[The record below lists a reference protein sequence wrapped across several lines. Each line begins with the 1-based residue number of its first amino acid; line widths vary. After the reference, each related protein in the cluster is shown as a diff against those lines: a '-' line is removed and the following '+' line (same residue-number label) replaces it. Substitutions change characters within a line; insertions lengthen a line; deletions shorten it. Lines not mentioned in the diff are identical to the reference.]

1 MESVVMTAPFRREGI
16 VSKELLVFDAPSKT
30 TTPTSPN
37 TDVVAT
43 PTGDTNNTTQ
53 LTFEYQGRIPVWT
66 PAVSQ
71 AQPQI
76 VLGNDI
82 VIGSTTWKAG
92 ITVQYSALGSTQ
104 YTVTIT
110 SGQIVDD
117 RGVYSLKGLTLG
129 IFPIS
134 KGGGKTPS
142 SPELADVYE
151 PLPFQALSTVNTPT
165 SPNSNVVTTPSNDPN
180 NTTFLSFQYQ
190 GRIPVWTPVVS
201 QAQTEAAL
209 GEDITIG
216 ATTWRAGMKVQY
228 AALGSTQY
236 TVTIVSGEIVDDR
249 GLYRLNGTL
258 LGIFP
263 IG

>member
-1 MESVVMTAPFRREGI
+1 MSEEITVFNAP
-16 VSKELLVFDAPSKT
+16 AKT

-43 PTGDTNNTTQ
+43 PSGDANNTTQ

-76 VLGNDI
+76 ALGADI
-82 VIGSTTWKAG
+82 TIGATTWKAG
-92 ITVQYSALGSTQ
+92 ITVQYAALGSTQ

-110 SGQIVDD
+110 AGQIVDD
-117 RGVYSLKGLTLG
+117 RGLYSLQGVTLG

-134 KGGGKTPS
+134 KGAPKDAPPAQHTVGDDAKEMTF
-142 SPELADVYE
+142 E
-151 PLPFQALSTVNTPT
+151 ALSTVNTPT
-165 SPNSNVVTTPSNDPN
+165 SPNSNVVTTPSGDPN
-180 NTTFLSFQYQ
+180 NTTYLSFQYQ

-201 QAQTEAAL
+201 QAQTVAAL
-209 GEDITIG
+209 GADITIG
-216 ATTWRAGMKVQY
+216 ATTWKAGITVQY

-236 TVTIVSGEIVDDR
+236 TVTITSGAIVDDR
-249 GLYRLNGTL
+249 GLYQLNGTL

>member
-1 MESVVMTAPFRREGI
+1 LG
-16 VSKELLVFDAPSKT
+16 KEKFIFAVPSKT

-43 PTGDTNNTTQ
+43 PSGDTNNTTQ

-71 AQPQI
+71 AQQT
-76 VLGNDI
+76 VTLGEDI
-82 VIGSTTWKAG
+82 TIGSTTWKKG
-92 ITVQYSALGSTQ
+92 ITVQYSALGASQ

-110 SGQIVDD
+110 SGEIVDD
-117 RGVYSLKGLTLG
+117 RGLYTLSGLTLG
-129 IFPIS
+129 IFPI
-134 KGGGKTPS
+134 GS
-142 SPELADVYE
+142 SSEK
-151 PLPFQALSTVNTPT
+151 QASFEAPAIDTSGLEVATFKAISSVNTPT
-165 SPNSNVVTTPSNDPN
+165 SPNSNVVTTPSGDTN

-201 QAQTEAAL
+201 QAQPSVTL
-209 GEDITIG
+209 GNDIAIG
-216 ATTWRAGMKVQY
+216 TTVWMKGITVQY

-236 TVTIVSGEIVDDR
+236 TVTITQGEIADNG
-249 GLYRLNGTL
+249 GLYRLSGTL

>member
-1 MESVVMTAPFRREGI
+1 MSEEIIVFAAP
-16 VSKELLVFDAPSKT
+16 AKT

-43 PTGDTNNTTQ
+43 PSGDANNTTQ

-71 AQPQI
+71 AQQQ
-76 VLGNDI
+76 VALGTDI
-82 VIGSTTWKAG
+82 TIGSTTWKAG
-92 ITVQYSALGSTQ
+92 ITVQYAALGSTQ
-104 YTVTIT
+104 YTVTIID
-110 SGQIVDD
+110 GQIIDD
-117 RGVYSLKGLTLG
+117 RGLYSLKGVTLG

-134 KGGGKTPS
+134 KAPKDTAP
-142 SPELADVYE
+142 LAEVETTE
-151 PLPFQALSTVNTPT
+151 PMTFQALSTVNTPT
-165 SPNSNVVTTPSNDPN
+165 SPNSNVVTTPSGDAN
-180 NTTFLSFQYQ
+180 NTTYLSFQYQ

-201 QAQTEAAL
+201 QAQQTAAL
-209 GEDITIG
+209 GVDITIG
-216 ATTWRAGMKVQY
+216 STTWKAGITVQY

-236 TVTIVSGEIVDDR
+236 TVTIVSGAIVDDR
-249 GLYRLNGTL
+249 GLYQLNGTL

>member
-1 MESVVMTAPFRREGI
+1 M
-16 VSKELLVFDAPSKT
+16 VFNAPSKT

-43 PTGDTNNTTQ
+43 PSGDTNNTTQ

-76 VLGNDI
+76 SLGADI
-82 VIGSTTWKAG
+82 TIGATTWKAG
-92 ITVQYSALGSTQ
+92 ITVQYAALGSTQ

-110 SGQIVDD
+110 AGQIIDD
-117 RGVYSLKGLTLG
+117 RGLYSLQGVTLG

-134 KGGGKTPS
+134 KAPKGEKTAP
-142 SPELADVYE
+142 PDDAKEMA
-151 PLPFQALSTVNTPT
+151 FQALSTVNTPT
-165 SPNSNVVTTPSNDPN
+165 SPNSNVVTTPSGDTN
-180 NTTFLSFQYQ
+180 NTTYLSFQYQ

-201 QAQTEAAL
+201 QAQNTAAL
-209 GEDITIG
+209 GADITIG
-216 ATTWRAGMKVQY
+216 TTTWKAGITVQY

-236 TVTIVSGEIVDDR
+236 TVTITTGAIVDDR
-249 GLYRLNGTL
+249 GLYQLNGTL

>member
-1 MESVVMTAPFRREGI
+1 MSEEITVFAAP
-16 VSKELLVFDAPSKT
+16 AKT

-43 PTGDTNNTTQ
+43 PSGDTNNTTQ

-71 AQPQI
+71 AQPQV
-76 VLGNDI
+76 VLGADI
-82 VIGSTTWKAG
+82 TIGATTWKAG
-92 ITVQYSALGSTQ
+92 ITVQYAALGSTQ

-117 RGVYSLKGLTLG
+117 RGLYSLAGLTLG
-129 IFPIS
+129 IFPITKPTP
-134 KGGGKTPS
+134 KGSAP
-142 SPELADVYE
+142 LADVE
-151 PLPFQALSTVNTPT
+151 PVAQAQTFQALSTVNTPT
-165 SPNSNVVTTPSNDPN
+165 SPNSNVVTTPSGDTN
-180 NTTFLSFQYQ
+180 NTTYLSFQYQ

-201 QAQTEAAL
+201 QAQPTVGL
-209 GEDITIG
+209 GADITIG
-216 ATTWRAGMKVQY
+216 TTTWKAGITVQY

-236 TVTIVSGEIVDDR
+236 TVTIVSGAIIDDR
-249 GLYRLNGTL
+249 GLYQLSGTL